1 MSDVVDRRDRRTI
14 SLGLV
19 ARATNLRGLVIPPDD
34 KSILWKRVPDQVP
47 PVVDVRQLEDVG
59 TFLPLKDNVVWY
71 IDDLEPIR
79 GVSAK
84 ADACR
89 GCHGEK
95 RPCQDTYG
103 TVTKD
108 RYMLHLILLVRM

>member
-19 ARATNLRGLVIPPDD
+19 ARATNLRGRVIPPDD
-34 KSILWKRVPDQVP
+34 QSILWKRVPDQVP

-71 IDDLEPIR
+71 IDDREPIR

-84 ADACR
+84 AEILWTFLRRTPLCDPRMLCR
-89 GCHGEK
+89 PSPPHPSGFH
-95 RPCQDTYG
+95 P
-103 TVTKD
+103 
-108 RYMLHLILLVRM
+108 L